1 MWLYITMALSL
12 KDKRI
17 VKQRQKPWKKIHK
30 SGSIKMWNFYMINYT
45 IKFERQ
51 DKPGE
56 DIYNKYNKMN
66 IAEFIKGIYK
76 LVRNTEQNQ

>member
-1 MWLYITMALSL
+1 MKKRFTNLALS
-12 KDKRI
+12 KYD
-17 VKQRQKPWKKIHK
+17 
-30 SGSIKMWNFYMINYT
+30 FYMTNYT

-66 IAEFIKGIYK
+66 IAEFIKDIYK